1 MKLIYF
7 SRVLLLGYINSI
19 SRHAL
24 LTDLEVAPCSLENFL
39 KTALERLAFFYTV
52 DKALHWGLELTS
64 LLLGQNQN
72 MFSSGGSPAV
82 RSVLNENLI
91 LVAGRVVFQTK
102 IGLYRSVPGSF
113 FFCIR
118 LFLADSALLSAE
130 CLVIKRRRSSY
141 SPFFFSLVAVF
152 ICVLNFFFC
161 FLRVISRCLLLFL
174 GSFVA

>member
-1 MKLIYF
+1 M
-7 SRVLLLGYINSI
+7 LLGYINSI

-24 LTDLEVAPCSLENFL
+24 LTDLEVAPGSLENFL

-52 DKALHWGLELTS
+52 DKALHWGLDLTS
-64 LLLGQNQN
+64 LLLGQN
-72 MFSSGGSPAV
+72 MFSSGGSPPV

-161 FLRVISRCLLLFL
+161 FLRVSISRCLLLFL